1 MKKLMCL
8 VLCAA
13 MVISLAACGKSEPQK
28 EVDLMA
34 VAAEVVE
41 ELTEQGAM
49 LIPEE
54 NPEYIEG
61 VYPGLTAVET
71 KQLVV
76 YFPPVIGFACEIVMV
91 EVASADD
98 VETVRS
104 ILQAR
109 IDAAAGDT
117 FYAENAEGWKNGAEI
132 YVNGNFV
139 VLCALP
145 EGVERTAAMKA
156 EF

>member
-1 MKKLMCL
+1 MKKMLCL
-8 VLCAA
+8 LLCAA
-13 MVISLAACGKSEPQK
+13 MVVSLAACAKSEPQK
-28 EVDLMA
+28 EVDLKT
-34 VAAEVVE
+34 VAAEAVE

-54 NPEYIEG
+54 NPDYIEG
-61 VYPGLTAVET
+61 IYPGLTAVET

-91 EVASADD
+91 EVASKDD

-109 IDAAAGDT
+109 IDAAASDT

-145 EGVERTAAMKA
+145 ADMTVPAALKA

>member
-1 MKKLMCL
+1 MKKLLCL
-8 VLCAA
+8 LLCAA
-13 MVISLAACGKSEPQK
+13 TVLSLAACGKSETQK
-28 EVDLMA
+28 EVDLKA
-34 VAAEVVE
+34 VAAAAVE
-41 ELTEQGAM
+41 ELTAQGAM

-54 NPEYIEG
+54 NPDYIEG

-91 EVASADD
+91 EVASGDD
-98 VETVRS
+98 VEAVRG

-109 IDAAAGDT
+109 IDDAADDT

-145 EGVERTAAMKA
+145 ADMTAPAALKA